1 MGDRRILACLL
12 RVWGLMGI
20 RRKNGGHY
28 LVEEIRGKRPI
39 PTRINAVTQFLS
51 RNNAAIPATV
61 NTTRNTQLHK
71 FIFCF
76 FLSDLFNDCFVQTSY
91 GDPKRSDTLLLD
103 FGFSGSAVNV
113 VLESFP
119 CG

>member
-76 FLSDLFNDCFVQTSY
+76 SFQICLTIVLFKLATVTPREVTRGC
-91 GDPKRSDTLLLD
+91 
-103 FGFSGSAVNV
+103 
-113 VLESFP
+113 
-119 CG
+119 